1 MCSKILKLAG
11 CVLLAT
17 AWACDGLKIVP
28 GSEGNLIVNV
38 SMETP
43 FGVKT
48 KSEDLSS
55 YTILIMNNQLD
66 TLYNATVGEIAGN
79 TISLAPETY
88 HIIVYNMLFPEPA
101 FEHPYYYGYKMAT
114 VVAGETCEVQIV
126 CKQENCG
133 VRIIFSEAFTQ
144 SCTTYKMHVSG
155 ACGSLDY
162 DHTTTDTWGFFNP
175 GKTTFQLWTDQT
187 LFGSA
192 EKDLVSGYMYSFLV
206 EETGNSQ
213 ENVEPSFT
221 ITLDTLRTWTSDV
234 WNNLEITT
242 NKGKEKE
249 TAYTIA
255 EARTLEGG
263 LTDVWVTGYIVGYY
277 VSASSFM
284 AGGTDCVTNLALA
297 DNSGETIKSN
307 TLSVKIPDTAIR
319 DELNLSANPEKL
331 YQKVWLKGK
340 TIESYF
346 GEPGLELIQE
356 VVW

>member
-11 CVLLAT
+11 CVLLAA

-28 GSEGNLIVNV
+28 GSEGDLIVNV

-48 KSEDLSS
+48 KSADLSS
-55 YTILIMNNQLD
+55 YSILIMNNQLD
-66 TLYNATVGEIAGN
+66 TLHNSTVGEIAGN
-79 TISLAPETY
+79 TISLAPDTY

-114 VVAGETCEVQIV
+114 VIAGETCEVQIV

-133 VRIIFSEAFTQ
+133 VRIIFSDAFTQ
-144 SCTTYKMHVSG
+144 SCTTYKMNVSG

-162 DHTTTDTWGFFNP
+162 DNTTTDQWGYFYS
-175 GKTTFQLWTDQT
+175 GSTTLSLYVDET

-192 EKDLVSGYMYSFLV
+192 EKWLEVGYMYSFLV
-206 EETGNSQ
+206 EPSGDTQ
-213 ENVEPSFT
+213 ENVEPVFT
-221 ITLDTLRTWTSDV
+221 ITVDTTRIWTSDV
-234 WNNLEITT
+234 WNELDITT
-242 NKGKEKE
+242 NKGTEKE
-249 TAYTIA
+249 TAYTVA

-277 VSASSFM
+277 ISSSSFA
-284 AGGTDCVTNLALA
+284 AGGTDSETNLALA
-297 DNSGETIKSN
+297 DDSGETVKSN

-319 DELNLSANPEKL
+319 DELNLLDNPENL
-331 YQKVWLKGK
+331 YQKVWIKGR
-340 TIESYF
+340 TVESYF
-346 GEPGLELIQE
+346 GEPGLELLQE
-356 VVW
+356 VSW

>member
-11 CVLLAT
+11 CVLLAA

-48 KSEDLSS
+48 KSEDLSAYNFLLMDS
-55 YTILIMNNQLD
+55 RAD
-66 TLYNATVGEIAGN
+66 TVYYNTVGEIAGS
-79 TISLAPETY
+79 TISLEPDFY
-88 HIIVYNMLFPEPA
+88 HVIVFNRHFSVPA
-101 FEHPYYYGYKMAT
+101 FDQPYYYGYKMVE
-114 VVAGETCEVQIV
+114 VVAGQTCEVQVV

-144 SCTTYKMHVSG
+144 FCTTYEMLVSG

-162 DHTTTDTWGFFNP
+162 DNTTTGMWGFFNP
-175 GKTTFQLWTDQT
+175 GQTTLQLWIDQT

-192 EKDLVSGYMYSFLV
+192 EKYLDSGHMYSFLV

-213 ENVEPSFT
+213 ENVEPVFT
-221 ITLDTLRTWTSDV
+221 ISVDTTRTWTADV
-234 WNNLEITT
+234 WNELDITT
-242 NKGKEKE
+242 NKGTEKE
-249 TAYTIA
+249 TAYTVA

-263 LTDVWVTGYIVGYY
+263 MTDVWVTGYIVGYY
-277 VSASSFM
+277 VSSTSFE
-284 AGGTDCVTNLALA
+284 AGGTNSNTNLALA
-297 DNSGETIKSN
+297 DDSGETVKSN

-319 DELNLSANPEKL
+319 DELNLSTNPENL
-331 YQKVWLKGK
+331 YQKVWLKGR
-340 TIESYF
+340 TVESYF

>member
-11 CVLLAT
+11 CVLLAA

-28 GSEGNLIVNV
+28 GAEGDLIVNV
-38 SMETP
+38 SVETP

-55 YTILIMNNQLD
+55 YSIFIMNNQVD
-66 TLYNATVGEIAGN
+66 TLYSSTVGEIAGN
-79 TISLAPETY
+79 TISLAPDTY
-88 HIIVYNMLFPEPA
+88 HIVVYNMLFSEPA
-101 FEHPYYYGYKMAT
+101 FDQPYYYGYKMAN

-133 VRIIFSEAFTQ
+133 VRIVFSEAFKQ

-162 DHTTTDTWGFFNP
+162 DNTTTDMWGFFYS
-175 GKTTFQLWTDQT
+175 GKTTLELWTDQIV
-187 LFGSA
+187 FGSV
-192 EKDLVSGYMYSFLV
+192 EKELTLGYMYTFLV

-213 ENVEPSFT
+213 ENVEPVFT
-221 ITLDTLRTWTSDV
+221 ISVDTTRTWTADV
-234 WNNLEITT
+234 WNDLGITS
-242 NKGKEKE
+242 NKGTEKE
-249 TAYTIA
+249 TAYTVA

-277 VSASSFM
+277 VSSSSFE
-284 AGGTDCVTNLALA
+284 AGGTGSETNLALA
-297 DNSGETIKSN
+297 DDSGETIKSN

-319 DELNLSANPEKL
+319 DELNLSTNPENL
-331 YQKVWLKGK
+331 YQKVWLKGR
-340 TIESYF
+340 TVESYF

>member
-1 MCSKILKLAG
+1 MCSKFMKLAG
-11 CVLLAT
+11 CVLLA
-17 AWACDGLKIVP
+17 AACACDGLKIVP
-28 GSEGNLIVNV
+28 GSEGDLVVNV
-38 SMETP
+38 SVETT

-48 KSEDLSS
+48 KSADLSS
-55 YTILIMNNQLD
+55 YSIFIMNNQMD
-66 TLYNATVGEIAGN
+66 TLYNSTVSEIAGN
-79 TISLAPETY
+79 TISLAPDIY
-88 HIIVYNMLFPEPA
+88 HIIVYNMLFPVPA

-126 CKQENCG
+126 CKQDNCG
-133 VRIIFSEAFTQ
+133 VRVVFSEAFKQ
-144 SCTTYKMHVSG
+144 SCTTYKMRVSG

-162 DHTTTDTWGFFNP
+162 DSATTDMWGFFNP

-221 ITLDTLRTWTSDV
+221 ITLDTLRTWTSDI

-242 NKGKEKE
+242 NKGTQKE
-249 TAYTIA
+249 TAYTVA

-277 VSASSFM
+277 VSSSSFE
-284 AGGTDCVTNLALA
+284 AGGTGSETNLALA
-297 DNSGETIKSN
+297 DDSGETVKSN

-319 DELNLSANPEKL
+319 DALNLAANPGKL
-331 YQKVWLKGK
+331 YQKVWLKGR